1 MLLMIEKIF
10 ISLQY
15 LIPQHILSRAVGFF
29 ANCRWVWLKNLMI
42 AWFIK
47 CYQVDMSIAEKDKI
61 SDYATFNEFFIRKLK
76 SSVRPVATAA
86 NSIICPVDGILSQ
99 WGEVSQGKLIQA
111 KGFDYS
117 LEALLNGSKFTQ
129 NFQNGQFITLY
140 LSPKDYHRVHMPVD
154 GELLEMTYVPGRLF
168 AVNFAT
174 TNQIPAIFAKNERV
188 LCTFETNLGK
198 MAVILVGAMLVAS
211 INTVWAGKITPNKNK
226 AIKSNNYKDIELRS
240 GEEMGHFA
248 MGSTVIVLFEP
259 KRMCWDKL
267 TTNQIVQFGQK
278 IATFD

>member
-1 MLLMIEKIF
+1 MIKKF
-10 ISLQY
+10 LVSLQY
-15 LIPQHILSRAVGFF
+15 LIPQHILSRMIGFF

-42 AWFIK
+42 SWFIK
-47 CYQVDMSIAEKDKI
+47 HYKIDMSIAAKNKI

-76 SSVRPVATAA
+76 PSARPVATATD
-86 NSIICPVDGILSQ
+86 SIICPVDGILSQ
-99 WGEVSQGKLIQA
+99 WGEISQGKLIQA

-117 LEALLNGSKFTQ
+117 LEALLNGSKFTK
-129 NFQNGQFITLY
+129 NFQNGQFMTLY
-140 LSPKDYHRVHMPVD
+140 LSPKDYHLVHMPVD
-154 GELLEMTYVPGRLF
+154 GKLLEMTYVPGSLF

-211 INTVWAGKITPNKNK
+211 INTTWAGKITPNKD
-226 AIKSNNYKDIELRS
+226 KSIQSSHYEGINLQR
-240 GEEMGHFA
+240 GAEMGHFS

-259 KRMCWDKL
+259 KRMHWNISL
-267 TTNQIVQFGQK
+267 TINQPVQFGQE
-278 IATFD
+278 IATFA